1 MNEEQRRHGGEL
13 HRSDDGPFITV
24 KRDVPI
30 WALIVG
36 LVTVVGSGVNLQIGQ
51 NRQAEKTQE
60 LASKVDQLNVNYTA
74 EIAGKLEMK
83 YSVESLKQQ
92 LATQQQAIGTLQ
104 QAIAAR
110 R

>member
-1 MNEEQRRHGGEL
+1 MTEEQRRYGEP
-13 HRSDDGPFITV
+13 HRNDDGPFITV

-30 WALIVG
+30 WALVIG
-36 LVTVVGSGVNLQIGQ
+36 LVTVVGSGVSLQMGQ
-51 NRQAEKTQE
+51 SKQAEKTQE
-60 LASKVDQLNVNYTA
+60 LASKVDQLNLNYTA

-92 LATQQQAIGTLQ
+92 MAAQQQAIGTLQ